1 MAQVVWTSDKEK
13 KKACENIKTDIK
25 KQVSSYIYVPVRMC
39 VMYMFVYMCV
49 CVCAYLRDVHV

>member
-25 KQVSSYIYVPVRMC
+25 KQVSSYIYVPV
-39 VMYMFVYMCV
+39 CV
-49 CVCAYLRDVHV
+49 CVCVCVRDVHV